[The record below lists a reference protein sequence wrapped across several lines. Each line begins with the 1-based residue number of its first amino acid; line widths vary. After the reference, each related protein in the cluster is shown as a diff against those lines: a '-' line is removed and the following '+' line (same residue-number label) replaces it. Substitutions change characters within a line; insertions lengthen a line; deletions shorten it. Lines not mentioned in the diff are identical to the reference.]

1 MALSAS
7 GRSGFSFGMRK
18 PPQVWPAHCLPLFA
32 PCDIPLEVITPKA
45 ENMGNSGHQNS
56 LDAMRF
62 VLSSAVLF
70 SHHFALSGYIEPKFP
85 LLDISVGN
93 FAVFAFFAVSGFLM
107 YRSLNRSNDFFFYFT
122 SRVLRLAPGLIVA
135 VVITSLVLMLVF
147 DNFLNF
153 SSHLYYVQRD
163 SFSFI
168 SEPSYF
174 INGIFDERPNRGV
187 NGSLWTLQYEF
198 FMYIS
203 IFCVFALPR
212 RVVPFAIIFLLFSF
226 LFSYYFQSNR
236 IYHLGTFHLNN
247 EYLLSNGFHFL
258 SGALVA
264 HFWPSISANR
274 VPYAIISSC
283 SAAVFILVF
292 PLERMVGIGFLWIPF
307 LIACM
312 SPIVSKFSKLG
323 DASYGVYIYAF
334 PIQQTMITFLV
345 GFWTSMAVAFLATV
359 GVSFLS
365 WHLIEKTALYR
376 RKNVS
381 MLLSDFSKRLRI

>member
-1 MALSAS
+1 
-7 GRSGFSFGMRK
+7 
-18 PPQVWPAHCLPLFA
+18 
-32 PCDIPLEVITPKA
+32 
-45 ENMGNSGHQNS
+45 MGNSGHQNS

-62 VLSSAVLF
+62 VLSSGVLF
-70 SHHFALSGYIEPKFP
+70 SHHFALSGFIEPKFP

-93 FAVFAFFAVSGFLM
+93 FAVFAFFAISGFLM
-107 YRSLNRSNDFFFYFT
+107 YGSLNRSNNFFFYFT
-122 SRVLRLAPGLIVA
+122 SRILRLAPGLIVA
-135 VVITSLVLMLVF
+135 VVITSFFLMLIF
-147 DNFLNF
+147 DNFSNF
-153 SSHLYYVQRD
+153 SSHLYYIQRD
-163 SFSFI
+163 SFSFV

-174 INGIFDERPNRGV
+174 INGIFDDRPNRGV

-198 FMYIS
+198 FMYIVM
-203 IFCVFALPR
+203 FGVFLLPR
-212 RVVPFAIIFLLFSF
+212 KIVPFAIIFLLCSF
-226 LFSYYFQSNR
+226 VFYYYFQPNR

-258 SGALVA
+258 SGALIA

-274 VPYAIISSC
+274 LTFAITSLC
-283 SAAVFILVF
+283 LAALFILVF
-292 PLERMVGIGFLWIPF
+292 PLERLIGIGLLWVSF

-312 SPIVSKFSKLG
+312 SPIVSKFSKIG

-334 PIQQTMITFLV
+334 PIQQTMIIFVV
-345 GFWTSMAVAFLATV
+345 GFWASMAAAFLSTV